1 MQGGMK
7 TISEKSSRLQDVEE
21 DNPPP
26 HPQKGSERIQ

>member
-26 HPQKGSERIQ
+26 PPPKRQ